1 MSCQVFLL
9 DRTWWSNYNLL
20 CCSCREVNLLSD
32 IPSLDKRINL
42 TLLYDLYAPALTDR
56 QREVFELHEIMDLS
70 LGEISEKIGVSRQ
83 ASHDFLNRAI
93 ERLRSLD
100 QELSFSTRIQE
111 YEKRFEDLQLLLEDY
126 REKLPETF
134 LAQVDRILNFRGE
147 QNV

>member
-1 MSCQVFLL
+1 M
-9 DRTWWSNYNLL
+9 
-20 CCSCREVNLLSD
+20 NLLSD

-42 TLLYDLYAPALTDR
+42 TLLYDLYAPALTNR

-100 QELSFSTRIQE
+100 QELSFSVRIRD
-111 YEKRFEDLQLLLEDY
+111 YEQRFEDLQLQVDDY
-126 REKLPETF
+126 REQLPEAF
-134 LAQVDRILNFRGE
+134 LAQMDRILNFRGE